1 MILKKPY
8 AFLIKHFRI
17 IHLLL
22 LLPMIYLII
31 KTKTIVSFF
40 SSYVAYDY
48 SFSFTNILSGLASN
62 YINIFM
68 YVAVIVILTV
78 LIALYFLLQNKEK
91 PTKFYSFSIIYYIG
105 IFILLTTCINIF
117 GQIEEGTLN
126 FTMAR
131 IIRDVFTIIH
141 YSQYIFIILFFI
153 SIYHSFRFRPLNF
166 YLFFAK
172 SIVLKNIKLERAVLI
187 AP

>member
-91 PTKFYSFSIIYYIG
+91 SLKVLG
-105 IFILLTTCINIF
+105 I
-117 GQIEEGTLN
+117 
-126 FTMAR
+126 
-131 IIRDVFTIIH
+131 
-141 YSQYIFIILFFI
+141 
-153 SIYHSFRFRPLNF
+153 
-166 YLFFAK
+166 
-172 SIVLKNIKLERAVLI
+172 
-187 AP
+187 